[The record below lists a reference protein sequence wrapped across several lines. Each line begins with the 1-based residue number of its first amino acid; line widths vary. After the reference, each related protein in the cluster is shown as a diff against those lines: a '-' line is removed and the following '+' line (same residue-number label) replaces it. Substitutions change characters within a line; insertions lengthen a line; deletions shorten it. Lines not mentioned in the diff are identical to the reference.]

1 MNRPGLLPDPPG
13 NLSERRLPITETDSP
28 FYRSHSIRYQPVFFG
43 KSGVHRFDA
52 PDRSYGVLYAAQDPY
67 CAFIETFGQSTGG
80 ESTSLNT
87 VTTEALANR
96 ALSELR
102 PARPLQLVDLTGS
115 GSLVRIGADSRLF
128 AADREVAQRWSLAIH
143 HHPLRPDGILYPA
156 RHDPARRA
164 YAIFD
169 RAPGPVIAQIKSWWD
184 DGPQRL
190 LLVDILNHYGFSLIE
205 TRFVL
210 ERKPPRRAI
219 QPGLFE

>member
-1 MNRPGLLPDPPG
+1 MNRPGPLRDPPG
-13 NLSERRLPITETDSP
+13 DLSERRLPITETDSP
-28 FYRSHSIRYQPVFFG
+28 LYRSHSIRHQPVFFG

-52 PDRSYGVLYAAQDPY
+52 PDGSYGVLYAAQDPY

-80 ESTSLNT
+80 QSTSLNT

-96 ALSELR
+96 ALSQVR

-115 GSLVRIGADSRLF
+115 GSLARIGADSRLF
-128 AADREVAQRWSLAIH
+128 AADREVARKWSLAIY

-156 RHDPARRA
+156 RHDPARYA
-164 YAIFD
+164 CAIFD
-169 RAPGPVIAQIKSWWD
+169 RAPRLVIAQTISWWD
-184 DGPQRL
+184 HGPQRL
-190 LLVDILNHYGFSLIE
+190 LLADILNHYGCSLIE

-210 ERKPPRRAI
+210 KRKPPRRAI